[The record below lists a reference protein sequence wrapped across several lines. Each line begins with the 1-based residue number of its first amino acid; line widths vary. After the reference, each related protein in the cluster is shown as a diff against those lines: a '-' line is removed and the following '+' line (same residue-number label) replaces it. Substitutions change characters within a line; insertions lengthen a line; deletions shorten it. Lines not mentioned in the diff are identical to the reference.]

1 MSSGSVAASSS
12 TVSTTE
18 EGAGAE
24 EGRPAAWGHPPPS
37 SKCPPGVP
45 ASSLAHPGS
54 SLAHPG
60 AVSLSV
66 QQRAGSSGS
75 HALEPGAGLRLPS
88 GQRKKAGLQVPE
100 TLETTGA

>member
-45 ASSLAHPGS
+45 ASSLAHPG
-54 SLAHPG
+54 

-66 QQRAGSSGS
+66 QQRAGPGSAGSSGS
-75 HALEPGAGLRLPS
+75 HALEPGAGRRLPS

>member
-37 SKCPPGVP
+37 SKCPPGV
-45 ASSLAHPGS
+45 LTS